1 MSKKKHISQEDTK
14 TWQNYIKD
22 LKDITDKD
30 SALKT
35 HAPSNQ
41 RLKFDLHGFSLNE
54 ANDKVKELI
63 LYSVKEDYKE
73 ILLITGKGI
82 HSKTDKDI
90 YVSKDLSKL
99 KYSVPDFI
107 NSDLDISCYVSSI
120 SEAGKNE
127 GGEGAI
133 IIKLKRL

>member
-99 KYSVPDFI
+99 KYSVPQFI
-107 NSDLDISCYVSSI
+107 KSDLDLS
-120 SEAGKNE
+120 KNVLSVLNADQSD
-127 GGEGAI
+127 GGDGAI
-133 IIKLKRL
+133 IVKLKNL